1 MKLIDK
7 RLQELRNSHNLS
19 QAQLAKKLGISRSA
33 VNAWEMGISKPHIE
47 YLAELSRIY
56 NVSADYILNIGRD
69 TIDITDLS
77 DRERRIIIDIANS
90 FREERAARK

>member
-1 MKLIDK
+1 MNLIDK
-7 RLQELRNSHNLS
+7 RLQELRTAHKLT

-56 NVSADYILNIGRD
+56 NVSTDYILNIGRD

-77 DRERRIIIDIANS
+77 EKEKKVIIDL
-90 FREERAARK
+90 AAALRDKN